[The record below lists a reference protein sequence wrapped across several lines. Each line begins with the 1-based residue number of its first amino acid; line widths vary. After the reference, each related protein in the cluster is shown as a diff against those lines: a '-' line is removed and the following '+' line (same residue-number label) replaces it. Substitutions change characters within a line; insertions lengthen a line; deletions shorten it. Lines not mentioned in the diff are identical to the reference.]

1 MLSESPEMTPLCSSW
16 KTSCTI
22 SAAALTHADT
32 ALLIIEL
39 RLKEVLHRY
48 HFLGKAVRCVC
59 WAALQGSELLLENG
73 GHSKRPWGTALLW
86 QGGAALQ

>member
-39 RLKEVLHRY
+39 RLKEVLHR
-48 HFLGKAVRCVC
+48 
-59 WAALQGSELLLENG
+59 
-73 GHSKRPWGTALLW
+73 
-86 QGGAALQ
+86 